1 MFRALLVSL
10 GISSLLS
17 ACAVPTN
24 SPEQNSF
31 QEFGGYFK
39 VLSVNDY
46 GAFAMHCDRK
56 PLGGSCFGETVFIP
70 KTEDPLLYDGKL
82 IHMKHPTV
90 IKVLEFG
97 QDHAAYHIP
106 VFIDKDRNDTAK

>member
-1 MFRALLVSL
+1 MRQKSVHLMPPMSNFYARICVKATPSSNT
-10 GISSLLS
+10 GYISGRFS
-17 ACAVPTN
+17 
-24 SPEQNSF
+24 
-31 QEFGGYFK
+31 
-39 VLSVNDY
+39 D
-46 GAFAMHCDRK
+46 AFAMHCDRE
-56 PLGGSCFGETVFIP
+56 PLDGSCFGETVFIP

-90 IKVLEFG
+90 IKVLKIG